1 MFKVGGDIHCGVTS
15 VIRDAE
21 TGMKIDH
28 LTTRYLS
35 LNGPDPNP
43 RYSSAQQVLSASSL
57 YYLLSCSSV
66 FQPLMSAQ
74 AGFWIGG

>member
-1 MFKVGGDIHCGVTS
+1 MVISQVGGDIHCGVTS

-35 LNGPDPNP
+35 LNGPNPN
-43 RYSSAQQVLSASSL
+43 
-57 YYLLSCSSV
+57 
-66 FQPLMSAQ
+66 
-74 AGFWIGG
+74 